1 MNPVQPEMESAGT
14 TDNKNTYGAGKGLF
28 EKTYKTYEN
37 VKGLKPIIAHFII
50 HQQVFEENAKIYYV
64 LLNQ

>member
-1 MNPVQPEMESAGT
+1 MGSA
-14 TDNKNTYGAGKGLF
+14 DNKNTYGAGKSLF
-28 EKTYKTYEN
+28 EQTYKTCES